1 MFAKKSDAEKAK
13 HLANTFRLIQ
23 AFVTSVPLLLLSLV
37 TIINALKV
45 SGEDA
50 LNITYL
56 GNHLTSYNQSL
67 IHISR

>member
-56 GNHLTSYNQSL
+56 GNHLYQGKPL
-67 IHISR
+67 C